1 MPRTQSQN
9 IASGLGWFSIGL
21 GLAEV
26 AAPGAVASLV
36 GLPGNSATRNV
47 LRVFGIRELATGIGI
62 LKNPGEPGW
71 IWARV
76 AGDALDIAAL
86 WTGAQSNGRDT
97 ARSATATAALIGLTV
112 MDAFCGAQLSTAS
125 KDAGERNGSKAKRS
139 NRVSR
144 SIIVDRPVEEV
155 YRFWHD
161 FGNLPKFMTFLES
174 VESTGDR
181 RSHWTANGPAGAQVE
196 WDADIV
202 VDEPNREIAWRSAEG
217 APFKNSGSVR
227 FEPAPGN
234 RGTLVR
240 VEMEYAPFGV
250 VFPSVMGKMLGVDV
264 GQRIQHDLR
273 NFKQVL
279 ELGEV
284 TRSDASI
291 HAAMHPAR
299 PANGHA

>member
-181 RSHWTANGPAGAQVE
+181 RSHWTANGPVRRGLSFRDGQDVGRRCGP
-196 WDADIV
+196 ADST
-202 VDEPNREIAWRSAEG
+202 RSAELQAG
-217 APFKNSGSVR
+217 ARTGRSDPVR
-227 FEPAPGN
+227 
-234 RGTLVR
+234 RQ
-240 VEMEYAPFGV
+240 Y
-250 VFPSVMGKMLGVDV
+250 S
-264 GQRIQHDLR
+264 
-273 NFKQVL
+273 
-279 ELGEV
+279 
-284 TRSDASI
+284 RSDASGAAGEWPRLTASEKKGET
-291 HAAMHPAR
+291 HASKLLD
-299 PANGHA
+299 G